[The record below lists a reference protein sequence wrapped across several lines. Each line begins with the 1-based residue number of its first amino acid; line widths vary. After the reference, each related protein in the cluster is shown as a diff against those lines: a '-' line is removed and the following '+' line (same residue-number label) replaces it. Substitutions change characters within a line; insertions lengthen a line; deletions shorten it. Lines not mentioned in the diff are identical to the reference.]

1 MLHFVAPTG
10 LELRAF
16 VIKMFVLQFSH
27 CVMIADIEAE
37 VRAIQAKRQ
46 QTNEEEVT
54 NKVSLTGG
62 VNYDTDIYGHKEG
75 RYEGYVTSIAANE
88 DLEVCVYNG
97 QFVMFH

>member
-1 MLHFVAPTG
+1 MEPWLQTNILGDHCLLSCYSFWTFV
-10 LELRAF
+10 
-16 VIKMFVLQFSH
+16 
-27 CVMIADIEAE
+27 ADIEAE

-46 QTNEEEVT
+46 QVTADDESQTT

-88 DLEVCVYNG
+88 DLEVS
-97 QFVMFH
+97 